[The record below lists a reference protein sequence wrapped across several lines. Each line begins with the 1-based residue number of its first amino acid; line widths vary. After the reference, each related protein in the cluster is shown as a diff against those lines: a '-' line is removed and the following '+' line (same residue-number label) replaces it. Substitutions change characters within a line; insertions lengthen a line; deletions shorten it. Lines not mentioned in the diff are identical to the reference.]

1 MDRKIQLL
9 RREKMCEGYCFEVV
23 ADQVIWPNGKKVKRS
38 LIIHPGISVM
48 VPVLDTD
55 RLILIKQYRYGSK
68 NLLWEL
74 PAGTINPGETPL
86 QCAKRE
92 IEEEIGYKAKRLEKM
107 ISCYS
112 SPHFST
118 EIVHCFVAT
127 DLIKTKIN
135 LDDDEIIEAKVF
147 PVKKVKDMINGGK
160 IQDAKTLVALFY
172 YLYYK
177 N

>member
-9 RREKMCEGYCFEVV
+9 SREKMCEGYCFEVV

>member
-1 MDRKIQLL
+1 
-9 RREKMCEGYCFEVV
+9 MCEGYCFEVV

>member
-1 MDRKIQLL
+1 
-9 RREKMCEGYCFEVV
+9 MCEGYCFEVV

-160 IQDAKTLVALFY
+160 IQDAKTLVTLFY
-172 YLYYK
+172 YLLNY
-177 N
+177 NNNLTQNNLPNV

>member
-1 MDRKIQLL
+1 
-9 RREKMCEGYCFEVV
+9 MCEGYCFEVV

-48 VPVLDTD
+48 VPVLDTV